1 MDKIAIVSH
10 DAGGAELVSSWAANS
25 GSDSFMYCVS
35 GPAKKIFSANLGW
48 NKSSTIDEI
57 VDQCDSLIC
66 GTSWQSDLEHT
77 AIKAFKSCG
86 KKTIAIVDHWT
97 NYKERFSFNG
107 NHSLPD
113 EIWVADEYAMR
124 IAKECFDNVLI
135 RLIENSYLINIKK
148 EIMSLES
155 AEDRTCVA
163 LYVCEPIREHA
174 LKQHG
179 DARYWG
185 YTEEDA
191 LEYFLANIEVIP
203 QEIKKILIRPHPSE
217 LPDKYNWITN
227 RFSQDIEFSY
237 ARTLAEDIASASVVV
252 GCESMAMVAAL
263 YSKKFVIS
271 SIPPGGRKCV
281 LPHTD
286 IMSLKNLAQK
296 SKSVE

>member
-10 DAGGAELVSSWAANS
+10 DAGGAELVSSWVANS
-25 GSDSFMYCVS
+25 GFHSFMYCLS

-48 NKSSTIDEI
+48 NDISTIDDI

-66 GTSWQSDLEHT
+66 GTSWQSDLEHI

-86 KKTIAIVDHWT
+86 KKTVAILDHWI

-107 NHSLPD
+107 IHALPD
-113 EIWVADEYAMR
+113 EIWVTDEYALR
-124 IAKECFDNVLI
+124 IAKECFDNILI
-135 RLIENSYLINIKK
+135 RSIENSYLINIKK
-148 EIMSLES
+148 QVRSIHSGK
-155 AEDRTCVA
+155 DIPCTA

-174 LKQHG
+174 FKRHG
-179 DARYWG
+179 DAFYWG

-203 QEIKKILIRPHPSE
+203 QDIKKILIRPHPSE
-217 LPDKYNWITN
+217 LPDKYNWIIN
-227 RFSQDIEFSY
+227 RSSQDIEFSQ
-237 ARTLAEDIASASVVV
+237 ARTLAEDIATASVVV

-263 YSKKFVIS
+263 YSEKFVIS
-271 SIPPGGRKCV
+271 SIPPEGRKCV

-286 IMSLKNLAQK
+286 IILLKNLVKK
-296 SKSVE
+296 SRTVE